1 MLFAAMQ
8 IIDRPLA
15 DGSRSPEQVTER
27 VDKLIMKIRELHA
40 PNMHG
45 ENEACN
51 VLLVSFHGA

>member
-1 MLFAAMQ
+1 MQ

-45 ENEACN
+45 KNEACN